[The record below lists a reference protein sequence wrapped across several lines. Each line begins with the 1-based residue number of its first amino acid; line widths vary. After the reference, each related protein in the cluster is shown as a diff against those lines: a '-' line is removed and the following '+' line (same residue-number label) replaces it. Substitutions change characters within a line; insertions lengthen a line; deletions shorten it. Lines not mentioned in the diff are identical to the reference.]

1 MQEQWQ
7 DQAMALAGVFQAAA
21 LVERL
26 AKSGAV
32 PNENLKTTL
41 GSLFEFDPDN
51 VEAVFGGSPDYRF
64 GLSVGISTLKDIFD
78 SKRRSTR
85 FADLVGCVVGLIQL
99 ARELRKSRDLQDG
112 VGRRLREIHGRLA
125 AAGGL
130 LTASDDAVIAAIATC
145 YQETL
150 STLKF
155 RIQVRGDA
163 RYLRDPEIAQKIRA
177 VLLAGVRA
185 AMLWHQIGGRRW
197 HLPVFRKRILRA
209 LGDIS

>member
-1 MQEQWQ
+1 
-7 DQAMALAGVFQAAA
+7 MALAGVFQAAA

-26 AKSGAV
+26 AKTGAV
-32 PNENLKTTL
+32 PNENLKTTV

-85 FADLVGCVVGLIQL
+85 FADLVGCVVGLIHL
-99 ARELRKSRDLQDG
+99 ARQLRKNRDLQDG
-112 VGRRLREIHGRLA
+112 VGRRLREIHGRLT

-130 LTASDDAVIAAIATC
+130 LAASDDAVIAAVATC

-163 RYLRDPEIAQKIRA
+163 RYLRDPEIASKIRA

-209 LGDIS
+209 LCDIS

>member
-1 MQEQWQ
+1 
-7 DQAMALAGVFQAAA
+7 
-21 LVERL
+21 
-26 AKSGAV
+26 
-32 PNENLKTTL
+32 
-41 GSLFEFDPDN
+41 
-51 VEAVFGGSPDYRF
+51 
-64 GLSVGISTLKDIFD
+64 
-78 SKRRSTR
+78 
-85 FADLVGCVVGLIQL
+85 
-99 ARELRKSRDLQDG
+99 
-112 VGRRLREIHGRLA
+112 LREIHGRLT

-130 LTASDDAVIAAIATC
+130 LAASDDAVIAAVATC

>member
-32 PNENLKTTL
+32 PNENLKTTV
-41 GSLFEFDPDN
+41 GSLFEFD
-51 VEAVFGGSPDYRF
+51 PDYRF

-78 SKRRSTR
+78 SKRRSPR
-85 FADLVGCVVGLIQL
+85 FADLVGYVVGLIQL
-99 ARELRKSRDLQDG
+99 ARQLRKSRDLQDG

-197 HLPVFRKRILRA
+197 HLPVFRKRIVRA

>member
-26 AKSGAV
+26 AKTGAV
-32 PNENLKTTL
+32 PNENLKTTV
-41 GSLFEFDPDN
+41 GSLFEFDPDT

-78 SKRRSTR
+78 SKRRSAR
-85 FADLVGCVVGLIQL
+85 FADLVGCVVGLIHL
-99 ARELRKSRDLQDG
+99 ARQLRKNRDMQDG
-112 VGRRLREIHGRLA
+112 VGRRLREIYGRLS

-130 LTASDDAVIAAIATC
+130 LAASDDAVIAAVATC

-163 RYLRDPEIAQKIRA
+163 RYLRDPEIANKIRA

-209 LGDIS
+209 LCDIS